1 MIKETKSP
9 YSFKI
14 QLLFNKGK
22 ISESTVER
30 AKFFI
35 DQSNFKMR
43 KVKIVQMPDENKV
56 KVFAEVSE
64 CKEALKVYD
73 FFFKGKFEGVKTS
86 VYFILEDDLLRE
98 YTLREIERH
107 EEKK

>member
-1 MIKETKSP
+1 
-9 YSFKI
+9 
-14 QLLFNKGK
+14 
-22 ISESTVER
+22 
-30 AKFFI
+30 
-35 DQSNFKMR
+35 MR

-56 KVFAEVSE
+56 KVFAEVTE